1 MKKSVVKGSFVLIVS
16 GLVCKLLGALFRLP
30 LTNIL
35 GIEGIGI
42 FQMVM
47 AVYSF
52 ALVFTSGGISS
63 VLSKYVSQARARSD
77 YAKVSSL
84 FKTALS
90 YAILLGIIAGGIL
103 FVLAVPISKVQGI
116 PQAIDSYR
124 IMIILIPFGGIVATM
139 RGIFQGYENMT
150 PTAVSQIIEQSFKF
164 ALGLFF
170 AQMFSSSSLK
180 SGVLGAFLGVCS
192 GEVIAIGYLAI
203 YMKIKSHFASEKQKF
218 SSSTF
223 IKAVVPLSIGASVLP
238 LSSAVDSFIVV
249 SRLKMAGIEQTV
261 ATSLFGVQAG
271 IVGAILN
278 FPLILSTSL
287 SVAILPS
294 ISYLDAKLSQDSEK
308 SISQALKILWF
319 VLLPL
324 SVGIACICKPLYALV
339 YPSLDSHMLSVAV
352 NLTYLG
358 VISTIIT
365 ALTQFF
371 VTLLQAKGEWTYIM
385 VSYFLGGIAKAVCVA
400 ILCAVPS
407 VNIFGVTLG
416 NIALSSIVC
425 ILALI
430 KNKRKILVHVFDLAL
445 PLLSSFAMALVL
457 NLFNMHFQLS
467 LLLQIVFSILIGGLV
482 YLFFT
487 LPLLAGIFKEFFAKK
502 IEGGKNEQNSTN

>member
-103 FVLAVPISKVQGI
+103 FVLAVPISKAQGI
-116 PQAIDSYR
+116 AQAIDSYR
-124 IMIILIPFGGIVATM
+124 IMILLIPFGGVIATM

-170 AQMFSSSSLK
+170 AQMFSSSLK

-223 IKAVVPLSIGASVLP
+223 VKAVVPLSIGASVLP

-271 IVGAILN
+271 VVGAILN

-308 SISQALKILWF
+308 SISQALKILWV

-324 SVGIACICKPLYALV
+324 VIGLACICRPLYQLV

-400 ILCAVPS
+400 ILCAIPS

-430 KNKRKILVHVFDLAL
+430 KNKRKISVHVFDLAL

>member
-84 FKTALS
+84 FKIALS

-103 FVLAVPISKVQGI
+103 FVLAVPISKAQGI
-116 PQAIDSYR
+116 AQAIDSYR
-124 IMIILIPFGGIVATM
+124 IMILLIPFGGVVATM

-180 SGVLGAFLGVCS
+180 AGVLGAFLGVCS

-238 LSSAVDSFIVV
+238 MSSAVDSFIVV

-308 SISQALKILWF
+308 SISQALKILWV

-324 SVGIACICKPLYALV
+324 VIGLACICRPLYQLV

-425 ILALI
+425 ILALL
-430 KNKRKILVHVFDLAL
+430 KNKRKISVNIFDLSL
-445 PLLSSFAMALVL
+445 PILSSVAMMLVL

-467 LLLQIVFSILIGGLV
+467 LLLQIVFSILLGALV

-487 LPLLAGIFKEFFAKK
+487 LPILAGIFKEFFAKK
-502 IEGGKNEQNSTN
+502 IEGGKNEQNTTN

>member
-1 MKKSVVKGSFVLIVS
+1 M
-16 GLVCKLLGALFRLP
+16 
-30 LTNIL
+30 IL
-35 GIEGIGI
+35 
-42 FQMVM
+42 
-47 AVYSF
+47 
-52 ALVFTSGGISS
+52 
-63 VLSKYVSQARARSD
+63 
-77 YAKVSSL
+77 
-84 FKTALS
+84 
-90 YAILLGIIAGGIL
+90 
-103 FVLAVPISKVQGI
+103 
-116 PQAIDSYR
+116 
-124 IMIILIPFGGIVATM
+124 LIPFGGVVATM

-164 ALGLFF
+164 VLGLFF
-170 AQMFSSSSLK
+170 AQMFSSVSLR

-218 SSSTF
+218 SPSTF

-238 LSSAVDSFIVV
+238 LSSAIDSFIVV
-249 SRLKMAGIEQTV
+249 SRLKIAGIEQTM

-308 SISQALKILWF
+308 SISQALKILWV

-324 SVGIACICKPLYALV
+324 VIGLACICRPLYQLV
-339 YPSLDSHMLSVAV
+339 YPSLDSQMIATAV

-371 VTLLQAKGEWTYIM
+371 VTLLQAKGEWNYIM
-385 VSYFLGGIAKAVCVA
+385 FAYFLGGIAKAVCV
-400 ILCAVPS
+400 IVLCAVPS

-425 ILALI
+425 ILALL
-430 KNKRKILVHVFDLAL
+430 KNKRKISVSIFDLSL
-445 PLLSSFAMALVL
+445 PILSSVAMMLVL
-457 NLFNMHFQLS
+457 NLFNSHLKFS
-467 LLLQIVFSILIGGLV
+467 LILQIVFSILLGALV

-487 LPLLAGIFKEFFAKK
+487 LPILAGIFKEFFAKK
-502 IEGGKNEQNSTN
+502 IEGGKNEQNTTN